1 LAKFLPSRTF
11 SKLRELGESI
21 ARDGLVQPITVRTK
35 ENRFELIAG
44 ERRYRAAKEVAG
56 LEKIMARIVYVDDH
70 AARRMCATENM
81 QRDDLSAIEEV
92 EAKVEIIDAEFGD
105 DSEYIALGS
114 TAGERVRRLLGRLH
128 STEWNDSVSDAAM
141 SFRHKF
147 MSKVESVF
155 SGLPKP
161 VEWRSF
167 YNNDL
172 GITSIPE
179 NIKQW
184 AATNKLNKSQT
195 KTLAK
200 LANMK
205 VGDNQHGGCA
215 NLHTQTEAAD
225 LLNVGTRSVAP
236 ITNLLSDR
244 RPDQVPHGNTGSGDR

>member
-1 LAKFLPSRTF
+1 MAKFLPSRTF

-21 ARDGLVQPITVRTK
+21 KRDGLVQPITVRTK

-147 MSKVESVF
+147 MSKVESV
-155 SGLPKP
+155 
-161 VEWRSF
+161 
-167 YNNDL
+167 
-172 GITSIPE
+172 
-179 NIKQW
+179 
-184 AATNKLNKSQT
+184 
-195 KTLAK
+195 
-200 LANMK
+200 
-205 VGDNQHGGCA
+205 
-215 NLHTQTEAAD
+215 
-225 LLNVGTRSVAP
+225 
-236 ITNLLSDR
+236 
-244 RPDQVPHGNTGSGDR
+244 